1 LKCAAHYAAFRVS
14 VALDFRFFCEPMT
27 RRRVATALTVPVLF
41 FAPLFAQTTTSV
53 WTGVY
58 TTAQA
63 TRGADLYTRVCS
75 ECHGDDLEGRERSP
89 ALAGASFGERW
100 DGATLKKLFE
110 RMQEMPPGD
119 PAKRLQANQYVDVLA
134 FLLSANDVPAGS
146 QPLVSDKDTLATI
159 IYSTRPKF

>member
-1 LKCAAHYAAFRVS
+1 MTRRQRIESVFEVLRVATREARAALPAIVLAVS
-14 VALDFRFFCEPMT
+14 VAVC
-27 RRRVATALTVPVLF
+27 
-41 FAPLFAQTTTSV
+41 APLFAQTTTSV

-58 TTAQA
+58 TTEQA
-63 TRGADLYTRVCS
+63 TRGSDLYQRVCT

-89 ALAGASFGERW
+89 ALAGGSFTERW

-119 PAKRLQANQYVDVLA
+119 PAKRLQPNQYVDVLA

-146 QPLVSDKDTLATI
+146 QPLVSDKEVLAAI
-159 IYSTRPKF
+159 IYTTRPKF